1 LNQFVDGESCLKK
14 ESRGIQSVEVGGRLL
29 EALVVASQPMNL
41 RDLSATA
48 DVPAAHAH
56 AYIIS
61 FRKLGFIE
69 QDPSTGQY
77 RLGPFAMRLGVARL
91 RSDRALTLGSEA
103 ARDLCLEL
111 GVTVTLAVWGCG
123 APTVLEVQEG
133 LEEININLREG
144 RVFSVAA
151 TVTGRVFA
159 AFGDP
164 APIKERLALELARRS
179 HQPVAETRSFM
190 AEYRS
195 AVALARKQG
204 YLQAVGIAL
213 PGVTAIAVPVLDV
226 AGEMLYAL
234 TLVGREDNLDTSSHG
249 RPVRALLAKS
259 KAITEALRGAQV
271 IGTKPGADTTV
282 RRAAVRS

>member
-1 LNQFVDGESCLKK
+1 
-14 ESRGIQSVEVGGRLL
+14 
-29 EALVVASQPMNL
+29 MNL

-77 RLGPFAMRLGVARL
+77 RLGPFAMRLGMARL
-91 RSDRALTLGSEA
+91 RSDRALKLGSEA

-111 GVTVTLAVWGCG
+111 SVTVTLAVWGCG

-179 HQPVAETRSFM
+179 HQPSAETRSFM

-226 AGEMLYAL
+226 AGGMLYAL

>member
-1 LNQFVDGESCLKK
+1 
-14 ESRGIQSVEVGGRLL
+14 
-29 EALVVASQPMNL
+29 MNL
-41 RDLSATA
+41 RDLAATA

-56 AYIIS
+56 AYITS
-61 FRKLGFIE
+61 FRKLGFVE
-69 QDPSTGQY
+69 QDRSTGQY
-77 RLGPFAMRLGVARL
+77 RLGPFAMKLGMARL
-91 RSDRALTLGSEA
+91 RSDRALKLGSEA

-133 LEEININLREG
+133 PEEININLREG
-144 RVFSVAA
+144 RVFSVTT

-179 HQPVAETRSFM
+179 HQPPAERRSFM
-190 AEYRS
+190 AEYKS

-213 PGVTAIAVPVLDV
+213 PGVTAIAAPVLDV
-226 AGEMLYAL
+226 AGEMLYAV
-234 TLVGREDNLDTSSHG
+234 TLVGREDNLDTSPNG
-249 RPVRALLAKS
+249 RPVRTLLAKL
-259 KAITEALRGAQV
+259 KAIAETLHGAQV
-271 IGTKPGADTTV
+271 TGTKPEADITV
-282 RRAAVRS
+282 RRTAARS